1 MELLKKR
8 ILQDGKCFEGGILKV
23 DSFINHQMDP
33 ILMKS
38 IGVEFVRRFANKDF
52 NKVMTI
58 EASGIAPAIMVGY
71 LLELPVVFAKKKQP
85 KTMENMIS
93 TTIRSFTKDRE
104 YNVCISR
111 DFLKERDRVLFID
124 DFQNGEIEDTVDA
137 AHSACLRN
145 GTETAVDSAIDDDG
159 HQHGIGRIRGGARHT
174 DHARNQEE
182 DPGQDAGEPA
192 ESVDQ
197 DESDLPQGAIFIGV
211 AEQPADADDG
221 KEDLGREHSDH
232 DRSL

>member
-111 DFLKERDRVLFID
+111 DFLKEGDRVLFID
-124 DFQNGEIEDTVDA
+124 DFLANGNAANGIIDLIEQA
-137 AHSACLRN
+137 GAQLA
-145 GTETAVDSAIDDDG
+145 GMGFIIEKAF
-159 HQHGIGRIRGGARHT
+159 QHGGDTLRERGVHIESLAIIDSLGNWQIKIR
-174 DHARNQEE
+174 
-182 DPGQDAGEPA
+182 EPYK
-192 ESVDQ
+192 
-197 DESDLPQGAIFIGV
+197 L
-211 AEQPADADDG
+211 
-221 KEDLGREHSDH
+221 
-232 DRSL
+232 

>member
-1 MELLKKR
+1 MDLLKKR

-93 TTIRSFTKDRE
+93 TTVRSFTKDRE
-104 YNVCISR
+104 YNVCISK
-111 DFLKERDRVLFID
+111 DFLSKEDRVLFID
-124 DFQNGEIEDTVDA
+124 DFLANGNAANGIIDLIDQAGAQLAGMGFIIEKAFQKGRLPLKEVGVRVESLA
-137 AHSACLRN
+137 II
-145 GTETAVDSAIDDDG
+145 DSLEDCTIT
-159 HQHGIGRIRGGARHT
+159 IR
-174 DHARNQEE
+174 
-182 DPGQDAGEPA
+182 
-192 ESVDQ
+192 
-197 DESDLPQGAIFIGV
+197 
-211 AEQPADADDG
+211 
-221 KEDLGREHSDH
+221 
-232 DRSL
+232 

>member
-1 MELLKKR
+1 MDLLKKR

-93 TTIRSFTKDRE
+93 TTVRSFTKDRE
-104 YNVCISR
+104 YNVCISK
-111 DFLKERDRVLFID
+111 DFLSKEDRVLFID
-124 DFQNGEIEDTVDA
+124 DFLANGNAANGIIDLIDQAGAQLAGMGFIIEKA
-137 AHSACLRN
+137 F
-145 GTETAVDSAIDDDG
+145 
-159 HQHGIGRIRGGARHT
+159 QHGGEVLRERGIHFESLAIIDSLDNCQIKIR
-174 DHARNQEE
+174 
-182 DPGQDAGEPA
+182 
-192 ESVDQ
+192 
-197 DESDLPQGAIFIGV
+197 
-211 AEQPADADDG
+211 
-221 KEDLGREHSDH
+221 
-232 DRSL
+232 

>member
-111 DFLKERDRVLFID
+111 DFLKEGDRVLFID
-124 DFQNGEIEDTVDA
+124 DFLANGNAANGIIDLIEQA
-137 AHSACLRN
+137 GAQLA
-145 GTETAVDSAIDDDG
+145 GMGFIIEKAF
-159 HQHGIGRIRGGARHT
+159 QHGGDTLRERGVHIESLAIIDSLDNCQIKIR
-174 DHARNQEE
+174 
-182 DPGQDAGEPA
+182 
-192 ESVDQ
+192 
-197 DESDLPQGAIFIGV
+197 
-211 AEQPADADDG
+211 
-221 KEDLGREHSDH
+221 
-232 DRSL
+232 

>member
-1 MELLKKR
+1 MDLLKKR

-93 TTIRSFTKDRE
+93 TTVRSFTKDRE
-104 YNVCISR
+104 YNVCISK
-111 DFLKERDRVLFID
+111 DFLSKEDRVLFID
-124 DFQNGEIEDTVDA
+124 DFLANGNAANGIIDLIDQAGAQLAGMGFIIEKA
-137 AHSACLRN
+137 F
-145 GTETAVDSAIDDDG
+145 
-159 HQHGIGRIRGGARHT
+159 QHGGEVLRERRIHV
-174 DHARNQEE
+174 
-182 DPGQDAGEPA
+182 
-192 ESVDQ
+192 ES
-197 DESDLPQGAIFIGV
+197 LAII
-211 AEQPADADDG
+211 D
-221 KEDLGREHSDH
+221 
-232 DRSL
+232 SLDNCQIKIR